1 MTERRTA
8 QVRDWLKRIRKIE
21 NRAGEFG
28 GGLSHN
34 DQIRWGN
41 LVFMFLK
48 IWEES
53 QGDEEE

>member
-1 MTERRTA
+1 M
-8 QVRDWLKRIRKIE
+8 RDLLKRIRKIE